1 MKLPINYKAAVLVK
15 NNQPLKI
22 YSIEFRGPLK
32 VGQVLTKIY
41 YSGICG
47 KQIEEIQGKM
57 GKDKFLPHCL
67 GHEAVGEVVMIGPG
81 VKNVKIKDK
90 VVVHWMKGNG
100 IESDTPDL
108 YYNNKKI
115 NAGLCTTFSEYSILS
130 ENRVTKIEENKNLK
144 LLSFFGCV
152 ASTGIGCI
160 FNEANVKLYHRVAV
174 IGVGSLGLCL
184 IMGAK
189 LANAKEIIAFDN
201 RKNANIKVKRFGG
214 NLLSKLNAK
223 KYSNYFDKV
232 FISSTE
238 SKNIE
243 YAHSILGYG
252 GELYV
257 VGVPSPKDIIKIK
270 SLDIHF
276 NKKLR
281 GSYGGSIN
289 PQRDIQTYINLQKEK
304 KINLKHLIIKEY
316 QLKDINIPIMKMLN
330 KKSPIGRYLIRM

>member
-1 MKLPINYKAAVLVK
+1 V
-15 NNQPLKI
+15 
-22 YSIEFRGPLK
+22 SEIENVISHEHAF
-32 VGQVLTKIY
+32 
-41 YSGICG
+41 GI
-47 KQIEEIQGKM
+47 
-57 GKDKFLPHCL
+57 
-67 GHEAVGEVVMIGPG
+67 V
-81 VKNVKIKDK
+81 NV
-90 VVVHWMKGNG
+90 HPELENG
-100 IESDTPDL
+100 IERELTLEHAFELANIQDSALTPEHAL
-108 YYNNKKI
+108 Q
-115 NAGLCTTFSEYSILS
+115 
-130 ENRVTKIEENKNLK
+130 
-144 LLSFFGCV
+144 
-152 ASTGIGCI
+152 
-160 FNEANVKLYHRVAV
+160 
-174 IGVGSLGLCL
+174 
-184 IMGAK
+184 